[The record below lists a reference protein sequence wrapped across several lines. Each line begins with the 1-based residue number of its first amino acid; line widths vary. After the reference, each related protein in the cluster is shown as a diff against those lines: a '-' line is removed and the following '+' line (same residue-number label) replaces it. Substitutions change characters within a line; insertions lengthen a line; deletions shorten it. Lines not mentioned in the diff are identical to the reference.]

1 MALKQKIALIY
12 IAFIVIVDIIG
23 FFILP
28 DVLVMQVASVGGNPT
43 TLSKTAGLIIMM
55 ALGIAAGLG
64 TYFMKSNDK
73 PYKDYLVMAVLL
85 LVHILL
91 FAFNL

>member
-1 MALKQKIALIY
+1 MALKQKIALIF

-28 DVLVMQVASVGGNPT
+28 DVLVMQVASVGDNPT